1 VKRAV
6 LLWMALLIFFP
17 MLDSWSVETG
27 ITQSKTVTTGA
38 SEANP
43 SEEVPVQDRRF
54 TRSQWGLNESEWQR
68 YLTLMQGLRGSIS
81 QPNLSPLEALG
92 IHAQSDEERREYA
105 GRLAKMMHED
115 TERVLAFARVYQ
127 EEAGKLNPNSAL
139 IDSALLGL
147 GKTPPKKSLHV
158 NDRLLFFT
166 RMNGCPLCDSQL
178 ASLVGC

>member
-1 VKRAV
+1 M

-68 YLTLMQGLRGSIS
+68 YLTLMQGIRGSIS
-81 QPNLSPLEALG
+81 QPNL
-92 IHAQSDEERREYA
+92 
-105 GRLAKMMHED
+105 
-115 TERVLAFARVYQ
+115 
-127 EEAGKLNPNSAL
+127 
-139 IDSALLGL
+139 
-147 GKTPPKKSLHV
+147 
-158 NDRLLFFT
+158 
-166 RMNGCPLCDSQL
+166 
-178 ASLVGC
+178 